1 MIINFF
7 LDNRFGGPHNYSKQ
21 INKFAKKKIIN
32 VTSGKSK
39 LFSKNITNL
48 RQYIKYLFFFEV
60 IINIFEI
67 LFLFNKKKYQHF
79 YVFSIFNFAPI
90 ISGIFLRKKI
100 KWFIVEE
107 PNFYTKTIFKLL
119 NFVINFDTIVISK
132 FIANKL
138 EIKNYKILSP
148 YINTNFWKRKKT
160 NYINTKFLRITCV
173 GNINKTKNYLS
184 LLQYLDDID
193 IKFELNI
200 IGEILDTQKKYY
212 EKIKI
217 TQNIINKKK
226 LKTVNIL
233 GRQKSSKIRSLLNE
247 TDIFILPSISEG
259 LSISLMEAMSMKCI
273 CLISKDSNKSKIIK
287 NNKNGFVFYLSKNS
301 LKISLKKIINL
312 NKREKNY
319 VQNLARKT
327 IINMNNHQKYNR

>member
-21 INKFAKKKIIN
+21 INKFTKKKIIN
-32 VTSGKSK
+32 VTSGKNK

-48 RQYIKYLFFFEV
+48 RQYIKYFFFFEI

-67 LFLFNKKKYQHF
+67 IFLFNKKKYQYF
-79 YVFSIFNFAPI
+79 YVFSILNFAPI

-119 NFVINFDTIVISK
+119 NFIINFDTVVISK

-138 EIKNYKILSP
+138 GIKNYKILCP

-160 NYINTKFLRITCV
+160 NYINKKFLRITCV

-184 LLQYLDDID
+184 LLQYLNDID

-200 IGEILDTQKKYY
+200 IGEILETQKKYY

-217 TQNIINKKK
+217 LQNIINKKR

-233 GRQKSSKIRSLLNE
+233 GRHKSSKIRSLLNE

-319 VQNLARKT
+319 IQNLARKT